1 MAGVEVQLQEGRS
14 FVRSQAVH
22 PGGVSDVRGHA
33 RTLLWLVL
41 SLLFFG
47 LLVQISHAST
57 TLPMDGFQAH
67 VRNLVVMRAGGVGV
81 IFFLMWLGPQRL
93 RPLVPYLTG
102 LTLIALL
109 LVYVPGFKEEIN
121 GSRRWIRLPGIP
133 MTLQPSEIARVIAV
147 VWAAH
152 RVTLLGD
159 GIKDFRRGYLPMV
172 VMCLAFAVP
181 ILLEPDLGA
190 TILVILCFMTV
201 LLFGGARIKH
211 MAVSASILGSM
222 VLLVAATS
230 FDYMRERIA
239 VWVGE
244 STNDQVRRA
253 MEAIG
258 SGDGTGVG
266 LGQGG
271 FRNQSLQYMQTDY
284 VFSMVGEEFGLL
296 GSFLVIGLF
305 LAVLIV
311 GFRMA
316 AGIQDRF
323 SALAAYGLIASVV
336 YQAMLH
342 LQVVTGLAPPK
353 GMNLPF
359 VSDGGTALLASC
371 LAVGIALGAA
381 RGNGVPAGNQSP
393 APALK
398 R

>member
-1 MAGVEVQLQEGRS
+1 MAELQVQLQEGASSTKPRLLGG
-14 FVRSQAVH
+14 
-22 PGGVSDVRGHA
+22 GGVPDVRGHA
-33 RTLLWLVL
+33 RTLLYLVFAL
-41 SLLFFG
+41 ILFG

-57 TLPMDGFQAH
+57 TLPLDEFRSH
-67 VRNLVVMRAGGVGV
+67 VRSLVVMRVGGVGV
-81 IFFLMWLGPQRL
+81 IFFLMWLGPDRL
-93 RPLVPYLTG
+93 RILVPYLAG
-102 LTLIALL
+102 LTLISLL

-121 GSRRWIRLPGIP
+121 GSRRWIRIPGVP
-133 MTLQPSEIARVIAV
+133 MTLQPSEVARVIGV

-152 RVTLLGD
+152 RVSLLGD
-159 GIKDFRRGYLPMV
+159 GIKDLRQGYVPMV
-172 VMCLAFAVP
+172 GMCLLFCVP

-190 TILVILCFMTV
+190 TILFLLCFFTV
-201 LLFGGARIKH
+201 LFLGGARMKH
-211 MAVSASILGSM
+211 MAISVGAVVGM
-222 VLLVAATS
+222 VLMVAATS
-230 FDYMRERIA
+230 FEYVRERIA
-239 VWVGE
+239 VWVGD
-244 STNDQVRRA
+244 SSNDQVRRA

-258 SGDGTGVG
+258 SGDGAGVG
-266 LGQGG
+266 LAQGG

-284 VFSMVGEEFGLL
+284 VFSLVGEEFGLL
-296 GSFLVIGLF
+296 GSFLIIGLF
-305 LAVLIV
+305 LAFLFV

-316 AGIQDRF
+316 GGIRDRF
-323 SALAAYGLIASVV
+323 SALAAFGLIASVA

-381 RGNGVPAGNQSP
+381 RGNGDPAVDRNP